1 MSEENLEIVR
11 RFFEVGLDAEALTEL
26 GVIDPDLTFVPGP
39 GSLTR
44 GTLSAKRFEE
54 VVDDIA
60 SQFDAYEVTPIR
72 FLDAGGCVVVELRR
86 CVTIPRSS
94 TPLEDRFAQVFTVE
108 GGCIVRIQSFF
119 EFDDALRAAGV
130 AA

>member
-1 MSEENLEIVR
+1 MPADNVKVVR
-11 RFFEVGLDAEALTEL
+11 RFFEVGLDAESLIEL
-26 GVIDPDLTFVPGP
+26 GVIDPELTFVPGP

-44 GTLSAKRFEE
+44 GMLSAKRFEE

-72 FLDAGGCVVVELRR
+72 FLHAGECVVVELRR

-108 GGCIVRIQSFF
+108 DGCIVRIQSFF
-119 EFDDALRAAGV
+119 ELDDAIRAAR
-130 AA
+130 AAA